1 MLRAHMDEPHPRLKS
16 ADPSIPLEIL
26 YQDQWLAVIHKPAG
40 HLVHPTET
48 PQPDDLVSMKIL
60 RDQIEERVY
69 SIHRLDRPTAG
80 VLLFGIDREASKL
93 LHKNLAE
100 KEMQKTYWAIIKGKP
115 TQQQWDCHASIQKH
129 ETAPVRD
136 AHTSFTCL
144 KTFQHSSGTE
154 LSLIE
159 ATPHTGRF
167 HQIRRHL
174 LEAGHPIVGD
184 YRYAG
189 IEACDSDG
197 ELLGTGTRMLL
208 LAKSL
213 ELEHPVTGETLKIET
228 TDPLFQKLLDE

>member
-1 MLRAHMDEPHPRLKS
+1 MVSHRPQAS
-16 ADPSIPLEIL
+16 
-26 YQDQWLAVIHKPAG
+26 

-48 PQPDDLVSMKIL
+48 PQPEDLVTMKIL
-60 RDQIEERVY
+60 RDQIGEHVF

-80 VLLFGIDREASKL
+80 VLLFGIDREASKS

-115 TQQQWDCHASIQKH
+115 AQKKWECHATIQKH
-129 ETAPVRD
+129 ETAPVHD
-136 AHTSFTCL
+136 AHTSLISL
-144 KTFQHSSGTE
+144 KTFQHSSGIE

-159 ATPHTGRF
+159 VTPHTGRF

-189 IEACDSDG
+189 MESCDSDG
-197 ELLGTGTRMLL
+197 VQLDTSTRMLL

-213 ELEHPVTGETLKIET
+213 ELEHPFTGKNSR
-228 TDPLFQKLLDE
+228 